1 MKIRLSRLRAPRIAT
16 GKEIDDDGAE
26 RWLAAAI
33 VES

>member
-1 MKIRLSRLRAPRIAT
+1 MKIRLIRVHAPCIAN
-16 GKEIDDDGAE
+16 GKEIDDDGAD